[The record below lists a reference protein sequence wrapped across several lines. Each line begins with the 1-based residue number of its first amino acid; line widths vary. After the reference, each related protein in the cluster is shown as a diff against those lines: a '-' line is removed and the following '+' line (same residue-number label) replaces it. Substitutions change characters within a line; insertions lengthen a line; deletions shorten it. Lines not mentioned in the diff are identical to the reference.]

1 MEKWLI
7 IGLRQKIFKM
17 NQEYPVVPASEE
29 VHKKQKE
36 TNKQTKMRQVKEK

>member
-29 VHKKQKE
+29 VLKKQKE
-36 TNKQTKMRQVKEK
+36 RNKKNEAS